1 MEVNGNWLIIP
12 YGTHTRYFDQDSGKY
27 CLKFMPFGSM
37 LTKSETM
44 PATRFIKERVIHMA
58 KVILGII
65 LRLGPFGFD
74 ASPAF
79 RGGLVEQDAINGFFT
94 DYAHVSRKI
103 TQEEGYRRLRDRD
116 ENSDFL
122 ATSVAQLHLT
132 TSDAQRDQLA
142 ELVLDELRHRDE
154 LKVIEYLVRPGSG
167 YFVWPWN
174 RWNISAPR
182 VVIEDGGRAGSIVEY
197 HNVGP
202 MTQPSEAWNKKL
214 QQTILMNKRSS
225 KEHLLGTAIP
235 NQVGR
240 LIPGWGRV
248 RSGRAFPL
256 GWRASRRAC
265 ARPPFVDRS

>member
-167 YFVWPWN
+167 YFVWPWAMEPMEHLG
-174 RWNISAPR
+174 APR
-182 VVIEDGGRAGSIVEY
+182 RHRGRRSRWVDRRVPQRWAHDATKRGVEQEASANDP
-197 HNVGP
+197 HE
-202 MTQPSEAWNKKL
+202 QALQQRALAWNG
-214 QQTILMNKRSS
+214 NS
-225 KEHLLGTAIP
+225 
-235 NQVGR
+235 
-240 LIPGWGRV
+240 
-248 RSGRAFPL
+248 
-256 GWRASRRAC
+256 
-265 ARPPFVDRS
+265 